1 MKLEKSNSQEII
13 ALENLELHFGGV
25 NVLNNVSFKI
35 YEREILALIG
45 PNGAGKTSI
54 INSISGFYKPQ
65 QGQILYK
72 NETITKKNSL
82 QRSKMGIARTFQN
95 IELYNGL
102 SVLDNLMAG
111 GHNHMTYG
119 AIAAGIYFGKAR
131 RQESKF
137 RVKIEEIIELLEL
150 ESVRSSTVGALPYGV
165 RKRIDLGRALATM
178 PKLLLLDEPMA
189 GMNSEEKE
197 DMARFILDINELYN
211 ITILLIEHDMGVVM
225 DISDRIVVLDFGKK
239 LAEGLPDEVRN
250 NSEVIKAYLGSD
262 E

>member
-1 MKLEKSNSQEII
+1 MRLEKSNPQEII
-13 ALENLELHFGGV
+13 TLENLELHFGGV
-25 NVLNNVSFKI
+25 NVLSDVSFKI

-65 QGQILYK
+65 QGRIIFK
-72 NETITKKNSL
+72 NETITKQSSL

-95 IELYNGL
+95 MELYNGL

-111 GHNHMTYG
+111 AHNHMTYG

-131 RQESKF
+131 RQESKL

-178 PKLLLLDEPMA
+178 PNLLLLDEPMA